1 MRNFELRIADQRV
14 VLSVKWLQTRSRS
27 RTHSSANPRANNT
40 PKPKKHP
47 SSTSPYAPNPSTTNN
62 TPTTEI
68 SKGGPNKWRAL
79 RPPRVHQASL
89 ACAHHLRGRTM
100 LPETSPW
107 SQRPHSGAPKQPTPH
122 DTPARTVTNTHSD
135 FTGGVAPHP
144 TLADPRRAS
153 APAVVRRN
161 NPRTTKVPREPRRTR
176 IPTPPVESR
185 RASPRPQ
192 APSGP
197 ETSTSVF
204 V

>member
-1 MRNFELRIADQRV
+1 MASNAIAFTNAQQREP
-14 VLSVKWLQTRSRS
+14 SRQQ
-27 RTHSSANPRANNT
+27 H
-40 PKPKKHP
+40 PKSKKHP

-79 RPPRVHQASL
+79 HPPRVHQASL
-89 ACAHHLRGRTM
+89 ACAHHLRGR
-100 LPETSPW
+100 
-107 SQRPHSGAPKQPTPH
+107 
-122 DTPARTVTNTHSD
+122 TNTHSD

-176 IPTPPVESR
+176 IPTPP
-185 RASPRPQ
+185 
-192 APSGP
+192 
-197 ETSTSVF
+197 
-204 V
+204 

>member
-1 MRNFELRIADQRV
+1 MASNAIALTNAQQREP
-14 VLSVKWLQTRSRS
+14 SRQQHPKSKNIPRRRHRTPQTRQQQ
-27 RTHSSANPRANNT
+27 TTLQP
-40 PKPKKHP
+40 
-47 SSTSPYAPNPSTTNN
+47 PNR
-62 TPTTEI
+62 
-68 SKGGPNKWRAL
+68 KGGPNKWRAL
-79 RPPRVHQASL
+79 HPPRVHQASL
-89 ACAHHLRGRTM
+89 ACAHHLRGRTT

-107 SQRPHSGAPKQPTPH
+107 SQRPHSGASKQPTPH

-153 APAVVRRN
+153 VPAVVRRN
-161 NPRTTKVPREPRRTR
+161 NPRTTKVPREPRPTR

-185 RASPRPQ
+185 RASPRPP

>member
-1 MRNFELRIADQRV
+1 M
-14 VLSVKWLQTRSRS
+14 SRS
-27 RTHSSANPRANNT
+27 RPNRWAVL
-40 PKPKKHP
+40 
-47 SSTSPYAPNPSTTNN
+47 AP
-62 TPTTEI
+62 
-68 SKGGPNKWRAL
+68 
-79 RPPRVHQASL
+79 PPAHDAPL
-89 ACAHHLRGRTM
+89 PCAHHLRGR
-100 LPETSPW
+100 
-107 SQRPHSGAPKQPTPH
+107 
-122 DTPARTVTNTHSD
+122 TNTHSD

-153 APAVVRRN
+153 APAVVRQN

-185 RASPRPQ
+185 RASPRPP